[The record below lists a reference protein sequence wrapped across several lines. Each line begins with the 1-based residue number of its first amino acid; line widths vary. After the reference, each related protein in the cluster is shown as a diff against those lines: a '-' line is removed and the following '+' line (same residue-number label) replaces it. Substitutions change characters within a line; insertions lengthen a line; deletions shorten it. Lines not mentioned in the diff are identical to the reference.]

1 MSFQFELGP
10 PIALLGCGCRG
21 LLFSA
26 FAETLARVIHLL
38 RGLFDALQRIGAG
51 FITASEGLKVTFWGS
66 ESYMK
71 P

>member
-1 MSFQFELGP
+1 M
-10 PIALLGCGCRG
+10 
-21 LLFSA
+21 LFSA

-71 P
+71 PLEQSLEELGNTVTYPSRKP